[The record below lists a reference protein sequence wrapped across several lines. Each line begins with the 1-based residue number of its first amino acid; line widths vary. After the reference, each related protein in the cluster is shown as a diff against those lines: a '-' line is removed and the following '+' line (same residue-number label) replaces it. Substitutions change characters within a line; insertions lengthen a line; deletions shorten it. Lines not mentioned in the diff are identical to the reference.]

1 VQDGLVFFSA
11 SSTGGAEESGSGR
24 PPQRALGGTG
34 DSPAGGAGCA
44 MLVVTDAKAAA
55 MFNNLRQRQ
64 ILLALIDKECSLGEL
79 AKATQ
84 TSLNLLHH
92 HIRRLMSFG
101 LVTISGT
108 RKRAGTPVKL
118 YRASARAFFVP
129 ADLAG
134 APTEPLNEKLRG
146 VLEQSLAGTYRGVLF
161 AHDGTDAKM
170 SLIWDEKFGAGVSEL
185 WAELAL
191 SEAEAAA
198 VAHELGTILRRHAGR
213 SGKGRRRYIVH
224 AAVAPW

>member
-1 VQDGLVFFSA
+1 MQDGLVFFSA
-11 SSTGGAEESGSGR
+11 SSVGGAAEPGPGS
-24 PPQRALGGTG
+24 PSQWALSDTD
-34 DSPAGGAGCA
+34 DSPGGASCA
-44 MLVVTDAKAAA
+44 MLVVTDPKAAA
-55 MFNNLRQRQ
+55 IFNNLRQRQ
-64 ILLALIDKECSLGEL
+64 ILLALIDKECSLSEL

-101 LVTISGT
+101 LVTISGR

-134 APTEPLNEKLRG
+134 APTDPLNEKLRG

-191 SEAEAAA
+191 SETEAAA

-213 SGKGRRRYIVH
+213 SAKGRRRYIVH